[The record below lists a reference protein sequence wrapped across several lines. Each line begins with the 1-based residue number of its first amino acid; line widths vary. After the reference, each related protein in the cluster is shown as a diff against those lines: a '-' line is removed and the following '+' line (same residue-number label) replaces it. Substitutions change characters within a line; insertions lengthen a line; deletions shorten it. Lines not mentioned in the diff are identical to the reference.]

1 MRRRPHR
8 RIERLLWMAGASL
21 TWERLWPRAWPVIG
35 VAGVFVA
42 VALMDLLP
50 MLPGWLHSIALTL
63 FAVAFAIAVRR
74 GAKGFHTTKRGEAR
88 HRLERDSG
96 LDHRPLAALEDQL
109 ATGTDDPAA
118 QGLWL
123 KHRERMAEAAK
134 TLTVAPPAP
143 GMARRDPW
151 AVRVVVPLL
160 LVIGLA
166 AAGGDAGARL
176 QRAFVPQFAA
186 APDTPLSVEVWI
198 TAPSYTRVAPMFL
211 DGAEQ
216 IAAEEDKAEDVSIL
230 VPAGSTLLAQVA
242 GVTSAPDLVVGDT
255 VQPFEAIA
263 KGEGATGFRA
273 ETTVSVGERL
283 AISSGRRE
291 LVAWP
296 IRVIV
301 DSPPIATFSSAPT
314 TAGRSFLQV
323 GYAASDDYGVSGVT
337 LVIQSPDGKLS
348 PEGETEV
355 RKPLP
360 LSVLGATTVTGRAVD
375 DLTAHAWAGQRVL
388 MHLEAEDAAGQTGS
402 SPVIDAVLPER
413 RFLHPVAKQIIAQR
427 KRLVDLTDQV
437 IAEVSGGL
445 FSIAAPPAHFANDFV
460 VSLSLAVARSRI
472 AYDRRPSVL
481 ASVRALLWNTAL
493 RIEEGAVPIA
503 EQDLR
508 NARQRLWEA
517 LRRDS
522 DIEEIERLLDELQQ
536 ALDRYLAAIM
546 ADLARKGEELT
557 FVDPSA
563 EMLSSEDFKQLIEM
577 AREFA
582 RTGARD
588 SARQM
593 LSELQR
599 LLDGLRSGFDTGP
612 ARKDL
617 VEAHKLMN
625 ALRELSRRQ
634 QELLDQSFKRLRE
647 QRDGTDRNRGE
658 SPPPDNKDAV
668 EKQDSVRRDLGDL
681 MLRFDEFL
689 GGIPDQLQK
698 AERAMRGAGKALEG
712 NQMGAAVA
720 RQSEAAEL
728 LQRAQEA
735 ATEQLAQRLGALAEL
750 FTGDPDDDGEDA
762 NDPFGRSPGGGFR
775 GIGGERVKIPDQMEV
790 QRAHR
795 ILRELRRRA
804 GERHRPQ
811 KELDYIER
819 LLKRF

>member
-1 MRRRPHR
+1 MRRREHR
-8 RIERLLWMAGASL
+8 RVRRLLWLAGASL

-35 VAGVFVA
+35 VVGVFLA

-50 MLPGWLHSIALTL
+50 MLPGWLHSLVLVVFAAAL
-63 FAVAFAIAVRR
+63 FVAIRR
-74 GAKGFHTTKRGEAR
+74 GVGGFHTAKRAEAR
-88 HRLERDSG
+88 HRLEQDSG

-118 QGLWL
+118 QALWL
-123 KHRERMAEAAK
+123 KHRERMAEAAR
-134 TLTVAPPAP
+134 TLAVAPPAP

-151 AVRVVVPLL
+151 AARAVVPLL

-166 AAGGDAGARL
+166 AAGGDAGNRL
-176 QRAFVPQFAA
+176 HRSVIPQFTG

-198 TAPSYTRVAPMFL
+198 TAPSYTGVAPMFL
-211 DGAEQ
+211 DGTKRM
-216 IAAEEDKAEDVSIL
+216 AAEDPASTVSIL
-230 VPAGSTLLAQVA
+230 VPAGSTLLAQVG
-242 GVTSAPDLVVGDT
+242 GVAAPPDLLLGDS

-263 KGEGATGFRA
+263 EGEGATGFRA
-273 ETTVSVGERL
+273 ASKVTSGDRL
-283 AISSGRRE
+283 AIKSGRRE

-296 IRVIV
+296 IRVV
-301 DSPPIATFSSAPT
+301 SDSPPIAAFSSAPT

-337 LVIQSPDGKLS
+337 LVIQSPDGKPS
-348 PEGETEV
+348 PDGDTEV

-360 LSVLGATTVTGRAVD
+360 LPVLGATTVTGRAVD

-388 MHLEAEDAAGQTGS
+388 MYLEAEDEAGQTGS

-413 RFLHPVAKQIIAQR
+413 RFRHPVAKEIIAQR
-427 KRLVDLTDQV
+427 KQLVELSDRA
-437 IAEVSGGL
+437 IAEVSTDL
-445 FSIAAPPAHFANDFV
+445 LAVAAAPAHFANDMV
-460 VSLSLAVARSRI
+460 VSLSLAVARSRL
-472 AYDRRPSVL
+472 AYDRRPSALV
-481 ASVRALLWNTAL
+481 SVRTLLWNTAL

-546 ADLARKGEELT
+546 ADLAHKGEDLK

-563 EMLSSEDFKQLIEM
+563 EMLRSEDFKQLIEM

-582 RTGARD
+582 RSGARD

-599 LLDGLRSGFDTGP
+599 LLDGLRSGFDAGP

-617 VEAHKLMN
+617 VEAHKLMS

-634 QELLDQSFKRLRE
+634 QELLDESFKRLRE
-647 QRDGTDRNRGE
+647 QRDGANRNRGE
-658 SPPPDNKDAV
+658 TPPPVDREAV
-668 EKQDSVRRDLGDL
+668 ENQESVRRDLGDL

-698 AERAMRGAGKALEG
+698 AERAMRGAGEALEG

-735 ATEQLAQRLGALAEL
+735 ATEQLAQRLGALAGL

-762 NDPFGRSPGGGFR
+762 SDPFGRSPGGGFR
-775 GIGGERVKIPDQMEV
+775 GVGGERVKIPDQMEV

-811 KELDYIER
+811 QELDYIER

>member
-1 MRRRPHR
+1 VSRRAHR
-8 RIERLLWMAGASL
+8 RIDRLVWLAGASL

-35 VAGVFVA
+35 VAGVFAA

-50 MLPGWLHSIALTL
+50 MLPGWLHAVALALFAIA
-63 FAVAFAIAVRR
+63 FAVALRR
-74 GAKGFHTTKRGEAR
+74 GVNGFRPSSRAEAR

-123 KHRERMAEAAK
+123 KHRQRMAEAARH
-134 TLTVAPPAP
+134 LDVSPPAP

-151 AVRVVVPLL
+151 AVRAAVPLL

-166 AAGGDAGARL
+166 AASGDAGARL

-198 TAPSYTRVAPMFL
+198 TAPAYTGVAPMFL
-211 DGAEQ
+211 DGTKRM
-216 IAAEEDKAEDVSIL
+216 AAEDEPGDVSIL

-242 GVTSAPDLVVGDT
+242 GVASAPDLVLGEAVR
-255 VQPFEAIA
+255 PFEAIA
-263 KGEGATGFRA
+263 EGEGATGFRVEA
-273 ETTVSVGERL
+273 TVSAGKRL
-283 AISSGRRE
+283 AVRSGRRD

-296 IRVIV
+296 IRVVI
-301 DSPPIATFSSAPT
+301 DSPPIVAFSSAPT

-337 LVIQSPDGKLS
+337 LVIQAPDGKPS
-348 PEGETEV
+348 PEGDVEV

-360 LSVLGATTVTGRAVD
+360 LPVLGATTVTGRAVD

-388 MHLEAEDAAGQTGS
+388 MHLKVEDAAGQTGA

-413 RFLHPVAKQIIAQR
+413 RFLHPVAKEIIAQR
-427 KRLVDLTDQV
+427 KRLVDLSDRV

-445 FSIAAPPAHFANDFV
+445 LAVAAAPTHFANDIV
-460 VSLSLAVARSRI
+460 VSLSLAVARSRL
-472 AYDRRPSVL
+472 AYDRRSSVL
-481 ASVRALLWNTAL
+481 ASVRMLLWNTAL

-546 ADLARKGEELT
+546 ADLARKGEDLT

-563 EMLSSEDFKQLIEM
+563 EMLRSEDFRQLIEM

-599 LLDGLRSGFDTGP
+599 LLDGLRSGFTTGP
-612 ARKDL
+612 ARRDL
-617 VEAHKLMN
+617 VEAHKLMS

-634 QELLDQSFKRLRE
+634 QELLDESFKRLRE
-647 QRDGTDRNRGE
+647 LREGADRNRGAK
-658 SPPPDNKDAV
+658 PPPVDREAI

-681 MLRFDEFL
+681 RLRFDEFL

-728 LQRAQEA
+728 LQRAQET
-735 ATEQLAQRLGALAEL
+735 ATEQLAQRLGALAGL

-762 NDPFGRSPGGGFR
+762 SDPFGRAPGGGFR
-775 GIGGERVKIPDQMEV
+775 GVGGERIKIPDQMDV

-811 KELDYIER
+811 HELDYIER

>member
-1 MRRRPHR
+1 MSRRAHR
-8 RIERLLWMAGASL
+8 RVERLLWMAGASL

-35 VAGVFVA
+35 VAGVFAA
-42 VALMDLLP
+42 VAFLDLLP
-50 MLPGWLHSIALTL
+50 MLPGWLHSIVLAL
-63 FAVAFAIAVRR
+63 FAIAFAIAIRR
-74 GAKGFHTTKRGEAR
+74 GTHGFRTTKRDEAR
-88 HRLERDSG
+88 HRLEQDSG

-109 ATGTDDPAA
+109 ATGTDDPVA

-134 TLTVAPPAP
+134 NLSVAPPAP

-151 AVRVVVPLL
+151 AVRVAVLLL

-166 AAGGDAGARL
+166 AAGGDAGTRL
-176 QRAFVPQFAA
+176 QRAFVPQFAD

-198 TAPSYTRVAPMFL
+198 TAPSYTGVAPMFL
-211 DGAEQ
+211 EGAER
-216 IAAEEDKAEDVSIL
+216 IAAEDEAEEVSIL
-230 VPAGSTLLAQVA
+230 VPAGSALLAQVA
-242 GVTSAPDLVVGDT
+242 GVTSAPDLVVGDS
-255 VQPFEAIA
+255 VQPFETIA

-273 ETTVSVGERL
+273 EATVSVGERL
-283 AISSGRRE
+283 AIRSGSRE

-296 IRVIV
+296 IRVVV
-301 DSPPIATFSSAPT
+301 DSPPIAAFSSAPT

-323 GYAASDDYGVSGVT
+323 GYAASDDYGVSDVT
-337 LVIQSPDGKLS
+337 LVIQSPDGKPS
-348 PEGETEV
+348 PEGEAEV

-388 MHLEAEDAAGQTGS
+388 MYLEAEDAAGQTGS

-413 RFLHPVAKQIIAQR
+413 RFLHPVAKEIVAQR

-445 FSIAAPPAHFANDFV
+445 LSIAAAPAHFADDFV
-460 VSLSLAVARSRI
+460 VSLSLAVARSRL

-481 ASVRALLWNTAL
+481 ASVRTLLWNTAL

-508 NARQRLWEA
+508 NARQRLWEV

-522 DIEEIERLLDELQQ
+522 DIEEIERLFDELQQ
-536 ALDRYLAAIM
+536 VLDRYLAAIM

-563 EMLSSEDFKQLIEM
+563 EILSSEDFKQLIEM

-599 LLDGLRSGFDTGP
+599 LLDGLRSGFDAGP

-634 QELLDQSFKRLRE
+634 QELLDESFKRLRE
-647 QRDGTDRNRGE
+647 QRDGADRNRGE
-658 SPPPDNKDAV
+658 GPPSANKEAV
-668 EKQDSVRRDLGDL
+668 ENQDSVRRDLGDL
-681 MLRFDEFL
+681 MLRFDDFL

-735 ATEQLAQRLGALAEL
+735 ATEQLAQRLGALAGL

-762 NDPFGRSPGGGFR
+762 NDPFGRSAGGGFR
-775 GIGGERVKIPDQMEV
+775 GVGGERVKIPDQMDV

-804 GERHRPQ
+804 GERHRPRQ
-811 KELDYIER
+811 ELDYIDR